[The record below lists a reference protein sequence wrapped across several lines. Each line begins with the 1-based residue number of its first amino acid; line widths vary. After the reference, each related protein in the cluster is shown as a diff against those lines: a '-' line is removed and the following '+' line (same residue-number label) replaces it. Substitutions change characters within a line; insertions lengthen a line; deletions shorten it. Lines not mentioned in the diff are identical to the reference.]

1 MNGNAGCEARNA
13 RPLAADCRSQPTRSD
28 SGAVTGGIVAR
39 GLGGLV
45 ELVGK
50 PVTRVVLEGRSWYPD
65 NGKLYGE
72 LALGEFG
79 GIIVLGD

>member
-1 MNGNAGCEARNA
+1 M
-13 RPLAADCRSQPTRSD
+13 
-28 SGAVTGGIVAR
+28 
-39 GLGGLV
+39 

-79 GIIVLGD
+79 GIIVWGISSFIYVDRYGGRPNELPCQFHSSDGGWRIIQRFVSQPDL